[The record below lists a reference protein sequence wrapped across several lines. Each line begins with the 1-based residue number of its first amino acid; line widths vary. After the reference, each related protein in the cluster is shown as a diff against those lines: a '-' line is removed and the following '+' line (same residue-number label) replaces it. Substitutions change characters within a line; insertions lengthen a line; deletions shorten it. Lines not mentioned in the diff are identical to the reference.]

1 MLAIVSLLV
10 IITVSLLITRV
21 ATVALQLTGLSSSTA
36 RFQAR
41 SAFTGVG
48 FTTSETEQI
57 VNHPVRRRIVMWLML
72 VGNVGFVTI
81 LSSVVLSFVSMG
93 LGGHPWVG
101 WAVLALGLALLAL
114 VAGSTWV
121 DRRLRGIISWALGR
135 WTDLDVRDYANLLH
149 LSSGYGVTEV
159 AVAGETME
167 GQSLADAGFR
177 RAGILVLGIKGAN
190 GEYSGAPE
198 ASAQV
203 HVGDTLFL
211 YGPTRNVNEFCESY
225 AARGGV

>member
-1 MLAIVSLLV
+1 MLAVVSLLV

-21 ATVALQLTGLSSSTA
+21 ATVALQLTGLSLSTA

-48 FTTSETEQI
+48 FTTAETEQT
-57 VNHPVRRRIVMWLML
+57 VNHPVRRRIIMWLML
-72 VGNVGFVTI
+72 VGNVGLVTI

-101 WAVLALGLALLAL
+101 WAVLILGLAGLSL
-114 VAGSTWV
+114 VAGSRWV
-121 DRRLRGIISWALGR
+121 DQRLRRIISWALGR

-159 AVAGETME
+159 AITDQAMDDK
-167 GQSLADAGFR
+167 SLAEAGFLG
-177 RAGILVLGIKGAN
+177 AGILVLGIKGAD
-190 GEYSGAPE
+190 GEYTGAPE
-198 ASAQV
+198 ASTRV
-203 HVGDTLFL
+203 HMGDTLFL
-211 YGPTRNVNEFCESY
+211 YGPTRSINDFCQSY
-225 AARGGV
+225 AARGAV